1 MTKTTALWTLT
12 LLVSLSAGAAAAE
25 VASRSARS
33 VGLTPMTHM
42 QAPPQAAKQPQW
54 KSREEYDAFNA
65 MMTEK
70 DLNKKI
76 SLAEAFLQKY
86 SSSDFKSG
94 AYLTEMQAYF
104 QLGKSDQAI
113 EAGKKVLEADPDNL
127 DALAFLSYV
136 FPFVFKADDPDATS
150 KLSRADS
157 DAHHGLDVLQK
168 LQKPANVTDEQFSQY
183 VKPKRA
189 VFNGAVG
196 FVALQR
202 KDYANAITAFRAA
215 VDDNPT
221 DVYTF
226 YRLGLAYMYSA
237 PPDYD
242 HAIWYIARA
251 VALAQAAKNPAG
263 DDIDKFL
270 KRAYINYHGNDQGL
284 ADVVTQAASAVN
296 PPEGFKVAPM
306 QVPAKTG
313 NANIDAFNE
322 MTFPL
327 KLGGEKAQ
335 KNWDALKGQPL
346 GLGGFVDSVEKGPD
360 ANTYLVR
367 IDILDQSK
375 AQAGTYDVELKD
387 TTQPNVKNLS
397 PGDPVRFKG
406 TITAY
411 TATPSLVLTIEGTI
425 DPDAIP
431 DQPKV
436 KPKPKPPVHHPTHKP
451 ATNN

>member
-25 VASRSARS
+25 VASRSTRS
-33 VGLTPMTHM
+33 VGLTPVSHM

-70 DLNKKI
+70 DPNKKI

-86 SSSDFKSG
+86 SNSDFKSG
-94 AYLTEMQAYF
+94 AHLTEMQAYF

-202 KDYANAITAFRAA
+202 KDYPNAITALRAA
-215 VDDNPT
+215 VDDNPAN
-221 DVYTF
+221 VYTF
-226 YRLGLAYMYSA
+226 YRLGLAYMYST

-242 HAIWYIARA
+242 HAVWYISRA

-284 ADVVTQAASAVN
+284 ADVVTQAAGAVN

-306 QVPAKTG
+306 EVPKPTG
-313 NANIDAFNE
+313 NANVDGFNT

-335 KNWDALKGQPL
+335 KQWDTLKGQQI

-367 IDILDQSK
+367 IDILEQSK
-375 AQAGTYDVELKD
+375 AQVGTYDVELKD

-397 PGDPVRFKG
+397 SGDPVRFKG

-436 KPKPKPPVHHPTHKP
+436 KPKPKPPVHRPTHKP
-451 ATNN
+451 ATTN

>member
-25 VASRSARS
+25 VASRSTRS
-33 VGLTPMTHM
+33 VGLTPVTHM

-202 KDYANAITAFRAA
+202 KDYANAVTAFRAA

-242 HAIWYIARA
+242 HAVWYISRA

-263 DDIDKFL
+263 DDIDKYL

-284 ADVVTQAASAVN
+284 ADIVTQAAGAVN

-367 IDILDQSK
+367 IDILEQSK
-375 AQAGTYDVELKD
+375 AQAGTYDIELKD

-431 DQPKV
+431 EQPKV
-436 KPKPKPPVHHPTHKP
+436 KPKPKPPVHRPTHKP
-451 ATNN
+451 ATTN

>member
-1 MTKTTALWTLT
+1 MNKTTALWTLT

-33 VGLTPMTHM
+33 VGLTPVSHM

-76 SLAEAFLQKY
+76 SLAEAFLQKF
-86 SSSDFKSG
+86 SNSDFKSG
-94 AYLTEMQAYF
+94 AYLTEMQTYF

-113 EAGKKVLEADPDNL
+113 EAGKKVLETDPDNL

-157 DAHHGLDVLQK
+157 DAHHGLEVLQK
-168 LQKPANVTDEQFSQY
+168 LEKPPNVTEEQFSQY

-189 VFNGAVG
+189 VFNGAIG

-202 KDYANAITAFRAA
+202 KDYANAITSFKAA

-226 YRLGLAYMYSA
+226 YRLGLAYMYST

-242 HAIWYIARA
+242 HAVWYIARA
-251 VALAQAAKNPAG
+251 VALAQASKNPAG
-263 DDIDKFL
+263 DEINKFL
-270 KRAYINYHGNDQGL
+270 NRAYINYHGNDQGL
-284 ADVVTQAASAVN
+284 ADIVTQAASAVN

-306 QVPAKTG
+306 QIPAKTG
-313 NANIDAFNE
+313 NANIDGFNE

-335 KNWDALKGQPL
+335 KQWDILKGQQI
-346 GLGGFVDSVEKGPD
+346 GLGGFVDSVEKGSDPG
-360 ANTYLVR
+360 TMLVR
-367 IDILDQSK
+367 IDILGQSK

-387 TTQPNVKNLS
+387 TSQPNVKNLS

-431 DQPKV
+431 EQPKA
-436 KPKPKPPVHHPTHKP
+436 KPKPRPTTHRP
-451 ATNN
+451 ARKTETNN